1 MKFIP
6 IPGEWGILGIMQVF
20 GFFIPIPAI
29 PGNTGNG
36 NGNSREFFIP
46 RTSLGNTVLL
56 IPLVKSSGENYLKP
70 LTEPRISSF
79 C

>member
-36 NGNSREFFIP
+36 NGNSREIFIP
-46 RTSLGNTVLL
+46 RTSL
-56 IPLVKSSGENYLKP
+56 VKIKFKFMRNLGM
-70 LTEPRISSF
+70 
-79 C
+79 